1 MPPHAMSNLPRLL
14 YSLIALCLVLLLCGL
29 ASSAL
34 LGWRPGAK
42 GMPADVASAYQPGA
56 GN

>member
-1 MPPHAMSNLPRLL
+1 MSNLPRFLF
-14 YSLIALCLVLLLCGL
+14 SLIALFLVLLLCGL

-34 LGWRPGAK
+34 LGWTPGAR
-42 GMPADVASAYQPGA
+42 GLPADVASAYQPGA